1 MHLNEIKWLLLKFR
15 EIQVVIYRVNEG
27 FYTSSVVGILFVL
40 EKKLS

>member
-1 MHLNEIKWLLLKFR
+1 MHLNEIKWLFLKFR

-27 FYTSSVVGILFVL
+27 FYTNNVFRIVFVL

>member
-1 MHLNEIKWLLLKFR
+1 MRLNEIKWLLLKFR

-27 FYTSSVVGILFVL
+27 FCTNNVFRILFVL